1 MAPQTYQLVMVTGP
15 TPGKA
20 FAVDK
25 PDVHIGRDL
34 NNDVVINDAEVS
46 RRHAKLVVQAGS
58 YLLED
63 LGSTNGT
70 FVDDQGISGPHL
82 MRPGET
88 ILLGENVSLRF
99 EAAPYDPDAT
109 VASAAEPYAPAQP
122 QPQPRETYVP
132 AQPQAQR
139 QETYMPPPPP
149 QQEPAYSGQVPPGP
163 LEVEEP
169 FDEPPEG
176 RRNLWLWASCGCL
189 IILACVV
196 VFAVLWYI
204 DANYLWCDFF
214 PFLPG
219 CGPVG

>member
-25 PDVHIGRDL
+25 PEVHIGRDL

-46 RRHAKLVVQAGS
+46 RRHAKLVAQAGS

-70 FVDDQGISGPHL
+70 FVDDQRISGPHL

-88 ILLGENVSLRF
+88 IMLGENVSLRF

-132 AQPQAQR
+132 PQPQAQPH
-139 QETYMPPPPP
+139 ETYMPPP
-149 QQEPAYSGQVPPGP
+149 ASTAGTGLFGSSTAGP
-163 LEVEEP
+163 LRGGGA
-169 FDEPPEG
+169 F
-176 RRNLWLWASCGCL
+176 R
-189 IILACVV
+189 
-196 VFAVLWYI
+196 
-204 DANYLWCDFF
+204 
-214 PFLPG
+214 
-219 CGPVG
+219 

>member
-1 MAPQTYQLVMVTGP
+1 MAPQTYQLVMETGP

-20 FAVDK
+20 FALDK
-25 PDVHIGRDL
+25 PEVHIGRDV

-46 RRHAKLVVQAGS
+46 RRHAQLVAQAGS
-58 YLLED
+58 YVLED

-70 FVDDQGISGPHL
+70 FVDNQRISGPHL
-82 MRPGET
+82 MRPGEA
-88 ILLGENVSLRF
+88 IKLGENVRLRF

-109 VASAAEPYAPAQP
+109 LVSAAEPYTPA

-132 AQPQAQR
+132 PPPQPQR
-139 QETYMPPPPP
+139 RETYMPPPPE
-149 QQEPAYSGQVPPGP
+149 QEPAYSGQIPPGP
-163 LEVEEP
+163 FEVEEP
-169 FDEPPEG
+169 FEELAEG

-204 DANYLWCDFF
+204 DANILWCDFF

-219 CGPVG
+219 C